1 MDVPTRDAYGL
12 SDDKVLQVAVELAP
26 ALFGALRVANSLE
39 ASHFPLASD
48 RDLLSALRAVA
59 NKRGTFE
66 TDAVTITA
74 SDVKDGFPEGFLP
87 VNDKLDLIRKI
98 YLAIIIAHRERS
110 SADLQAARADKN
122 FRSSHPLDLEAL

>member
-1 MDVPTRDAYGL
+1 M
-12 SDDKVLQVAVELAP
+12 
-26 ALFGALRVANSLE
+26 
-39 ASHFPLASD
+39 
-48 RDLLSALRAVA
+48 
-59 NKRGTFE
+59 
-66 TDAVTITA
+66 TITA

-122 FRSSHPLDLEAL
+122 FRTSHPLDLEAL